1 MTTVTITAKVTQS
14 CGAYNCAMHKKRG
27 SSTMNAETAVR
38 RAAEKYAKA
47 AGLVMVGVTH
57 IAGPDF
63 NGRDFWKVTLESAQM
78 NRRGV

>member
-1 MTTVTITAKVTQS
+1 MSTVTITAKVTQS
-14 CGAYNCAMHKKRG
+14 CGAYNCAMRKKCG

-47 AGLVMVGVTH
+47 VGLVMAGVTR

-63 NGRDFWKVTLESAQM
+63 NGREFWRVTLGSAK
-78 NRRGV
+78 